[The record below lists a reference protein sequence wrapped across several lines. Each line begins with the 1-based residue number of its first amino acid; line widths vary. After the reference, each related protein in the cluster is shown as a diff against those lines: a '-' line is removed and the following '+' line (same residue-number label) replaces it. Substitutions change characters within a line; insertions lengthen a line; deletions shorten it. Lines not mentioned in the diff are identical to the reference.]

1 MLTFWILCALAT
13 CIAALLIISFAKR
26 GMDVTVASPEAASE
40 TARRELSALDRLRD
54 EGLLGETEWAEARA
68 EAARRWLDVAA
79 TGEGAGDAE
88 AVLTR
93 PGRFD
98 RLGVMLSVA
107 ATVAVTLGL
116 YFWIADP
123 GLPDQPYAERVETW
137 SQSTEPLE
145 AVQVAAVLEREVR
158 DRPQDQRM
166 WTLLGSARFQ
176 AGDSIGA
183 ASAFRRAL
191 ALDPGDAQSW
201 ARLGESLV
209 RSQEGEVG
217 LDAEAAFREAL
228 KLDPGQLG
236 ALYFLGDAAL
246 KRGEFGAV
254 RAFWT
259 PLMEAL
265 APSDPRRIDLERR
278 LAAASP
284 AQGAAG

>member
-1 MLTFWILCALAT
+1 MLTFWILCALAAS
-13 CIAALLIISFAKR
+13 IAALLIMSFAKR
-26 GMDVTVASPEAASE
+26 GVDVAVGSPQAAGE

-68 EAARRWLDVAA
+68 EAARRWLELSPADAP
-79 TGEGAGDAE
+79 AE
-88 AVLTR
+88 AVEAVPAR
-93 PGRFD
+93 PGRHD

-107 ATVAVTLGL
+107 ATVTATMGL

-123 GLPDQPYAERVETW
+123 GLPDQPHAVRVEAW

-176 AGDSIGA
+176 SGDSVGA
-183 ASAFRRAL
+183 ASAFRRAVL
-191 ALDPGDAQSW
+191 LNPTDAQSW

-217 LDAEAAFREAL
+217 LDAESAFREAL

-236 ALYFLGDAAL
+236 ALFFLGDAAL
-246 KRGEFGAV
+246 KRGEIDTA
-254 RAFWT
+254 RSLWT
-259 PLMEAL
+259 PLMQAL
-265 APSDPRRIDLERR
+265 EPSDPRRIDLERR
-278 LAAASP
+278 LAAAGS
-284 AQGAAG
+284 ARGAAG

>member
-13 CIAALLIISFAKR
+13 SIAALLIMSFAKR
-26 GMDVTVASPEAASE
+26 GLDVTVASPQAAGE
-40 TARRELSALDRLRD
+40 TARRELSALDRLKD
-54 EGLLGETEWAEARA
+54 EGLLGEAEWAEARA
-68 EAARRWLDVAA
+68 EAARRWLEVAPS
-79 TGEGAGDAE
+79 GEAGGETSALSPRSGRYD
-88 AVLTR
+88 R
-93 PGRFD
+93 P
-98 RLGVMLSVA
+98 GVMLSIA
-107 ATVAVTLGL
+107 ATVTATLGL

-176 AGDSIGA
+176 SGDSVGA
-183 ASAFRRAL
+183 ASAFRRAVAL
-191 ALDPGDAQSW
+191 APEDAQSW

-246 KRGEFGAV
+246 KRGEVETV
-254 RAFWT
+254 RGLWT
-259 PLMEAL
+259 PLIEAL
-265 APSDPRRIDLERR
+265 SPSDPRRIDLERR
-278 LAAASP
+278 LAAASL
-284 AQGAAG
+284 AEGAAG